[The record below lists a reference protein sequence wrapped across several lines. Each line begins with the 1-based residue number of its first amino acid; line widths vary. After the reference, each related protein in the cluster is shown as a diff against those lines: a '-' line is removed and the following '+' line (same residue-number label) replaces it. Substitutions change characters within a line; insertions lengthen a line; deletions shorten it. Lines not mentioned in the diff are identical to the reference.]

1 MSLQIKYSTEI
12 AKELGKIAVYLPGEI
27 IEVGDIIKFPYGKT
41 GFLKKEA
48 PLGAFTKISS
58 LKNLDV
64 NYSEDDSL
72 GNKHS
77 YKFSS
82 KNSVK
87 SITSANSQIEVVD
100 ELPNASGEITLQFT
114 SEGSIYFHALECYK
128 KQIGD
133 ITKLENEIISKSKV
147 LIWDNTYL
155 VTSVTYSSN
164 ALIMQSR
171 SKNSEI
177 TLAGNI
183 NGLKTQGIDIGV
195 SAELNIKNQNGDFFI
210 KDWSRNVS
218 VFMELMK
225 FEKETFQVI
234 NKNYSPKESKDRLI
248 PVQVNSLII

>member
-1 MSLQIKYSTEI
+1 M
-12 AKELGKIAVYLPGEI
+12 
-27 IEVGDIIKFPYGKT
+27 
-41 GFLKKEA
+41 
-48 PLGAFTKISS
+48 
-58 LKNLDV
+58 
-64 NYSEDDSL
+64 
-72 GNKHS
+72 
-77 YKFSS
+77 
-82 KNSVK
+82 
-87 SITSANSQIEVVD
+87 
-100 ELPNASGEITLQFT
+100 QFT
-114 SEGSIYFHALECYK
+114 SEGSIYFHAIECYK

-155 VTSVTYSSN
+155 VTSVTYASN

-210 KDWSRNVS
+210 KDWSQNVS

-234 NKNYSPKESKDRLI
+234 NKNLNTKEPNGRLI
-248 PVQVNSLII
+248 HVQVNSLII

>member
-27 IEVGDIIKFPYGKT
+27 IHVGDIIKFPYGKAR
-41 GFLKKEA
+41 FLKKEA
-48 PLGAFTKISS
+48 PVGAFTKISS

-64 NYSEDDSL
+64 NYLEDDNS

-87 SITSANSQIEVVD
+87 NITSANTKLDLAD
-100 ELPNASGEITLQFT
+100 ELPSTDGEITLQFT

-128 KQIGD
+128 KQISD
-133 ITKLENEIISKSKV
+133 IAGLENEIISKSKV
-147 LIWDNTYL
+147 LLWDNTYL
-155 VTSVTYSSN
+155 VTSVTYASN

-177 TLAGNI
+177 TLAGNV
-183 NGLKTQGIDIGV
+183 NGLKNSGIDI
-195 SAELNIKNQNGDFFI
+195 SASTTLNIKSQNGDFFI
-210 KDWSRNVS
+210 KDWSRDVS

-225 FEKETFQVI
+225 FEKETFQAI
-234 NKNYSPKESKDRLI
+234 NKNVHTKEFKGRLV
-248 PVQVNSLII
+248 PVEINSLII